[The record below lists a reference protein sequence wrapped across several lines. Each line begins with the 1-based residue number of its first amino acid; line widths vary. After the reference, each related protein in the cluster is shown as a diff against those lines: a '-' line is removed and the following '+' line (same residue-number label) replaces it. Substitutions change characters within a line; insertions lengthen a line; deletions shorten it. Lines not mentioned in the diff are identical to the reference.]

1 MEGRDEGAGQQGMRR
16 GRPHKGPAAA
26 QVFAQPIFETAEGW
40 IRSGKYS
47 LADRPALMRIVVRCS
62 YVALTCFAAILIP
75 FFGDLMGC
83 SCCWLSVYPIRV
95 ASISAWR
102 TRLMGTL
109 SYC

>member
-1 MEGRDEGAGQQGMRR
+1 MGSR
-16 GRPHKGPAAA
+16 HSNKGPATA

-47 LADRPALMRIVVRCS
+47 LADRPTLMRALVRCS

-83 SCCWLSVYPIRV
+83 SPSA
-95 ASISAWR
+95 ASIMSLIYCVYMYL
-102 TRLMGTL
+102 TGSLDSTL